1 LIKYEHFERS
11 SLEKAC
17 CLFENLIL
25 YLLLDDYN
33 TLLTKV
39 NGRYIKLVDGKMD
52 MGLSENRKWTY
63 CAISSSHGD
72 NNGIIRY
79 II

>member
-1 LIKYEHFERS
+1 MDISKDQAWKKHVV
-11 SLEKAC
+11 
-17 CLFENLIL
+17 CLKIIIL
-25 YLLLDDYN
+25 YLYFRMFLIHY
-33 TLLTKV
+33 LTKV

-63 CAISSSHGD
+63 SAISSSHGD